1 MTNICI
7 FRAGKYWWG
16 YNKLSPFYTNMSR
29 DSENVNLRSQARG
42 ASDTISPESSETSE
56 GETPTEG
63 GGDSGITVDQL
74 YNELRSVEIDSE
86 KQNVRLAPEQQSE
99 VILEEV
105 LTALF
110 QESNFRFEESI
121 VKENL
126 DEILLMLIA
135 HRSSDTHGKS
145 LMGDL
150 ATIFGTRL
158 SPGTVYPQLHELEDD
173 GLLRVQE
180 LVRTKEY
187 QVDDEEELTERVTVA
202 MKQHLV
208 LGLFFQVALE
218 QLS

>member
-1 MTNICI
+1 
-7 FRAGKYWWG
+7 
-16 YNKLSPFYTNMSR
+16 MSQ
-29 DSENVNLRSQARG
+29 DSESVNLRSRAWSV
-42 ASDTISPESSETSE
+42 SDTLSPESSEMSDGETIGE
-56 GETPTEG
+56 GE
-63 GGDSGITVDQL
+63 DSITVDQL
-74 YNELRSVEIDSE
+74 YNELQSVEIDSDR
-86 KQNVRLAPEQQSE
+86 QDVRLAPEQRSE

-110 QESNFRFEESI
+110 GESNFRFEEST

-173 GLLRVQE
+173 GLLHVQE

-187 QVDDEEELTERVTVA
+187 QVDDEEELAERVTVA

-208 LGLFFQVALE
+208 LGLFFQVALDE
-218 QLS
+218 LP